1 MLTITGDIQIIDAQV
16 ELDRMAKPENEDK
29 YTYEDI
35 LETRKDRS
43 KKARIYIWPVNETL
57 CDNLINRHCRPVA
70 MYRKDILPTVL
81 GLIGGTSAHWDQ
93 KAGCSCGCSPG
104 FVVDDVYGLEV
115 HVQVSEMPDDAGPA
129 TKAGGPQG
137 AGA

>member
-1 MLTITGDIQIIDAQV
+1 MLTITGDIQIISARA
-16 ELDRMAKPENEDK
+16 ELDLMTKPENEDK

-35 LETRKDRS
+35 LEARRDLS
-43 KKARIYIWPVNETL
+43 KRARIYIWPVNETII
-57 CDNLINRHCRPVA
+57 DNLINRHCRPIDV
-70 MYRKDILPTVL
+70 YRRDILPTVL

-93 KAGCSCGCSPG
+93 EAGCSCGCSPG

-115 HVQVSEMPDDAGPA
+115 HVQVSEMPDAGPA
-129 TKAGGPQG
+129 TKAGEPQG